1 MATNQ
6 MRREAAKR
14 KLANQ
19 QKRREE
25 QARRR
30 KRVAVISSA
39 AAVVVV
45 VVAVVLLTTAP
56 WRSEA
61 PTADTAAPSGTAAP
75 AAPTDAAQ
83 NVPTTPAAVPVRPT
97 ALPATVDCQYPTGSE
112 AAAKPVN
119 PPSATTG
126 VSSQGTVAASLT
138 TSAGPIGLTLDRALA
153 PCTVNSFTS
162 LAQQGYFDG
171 TTCHRLTTSPG
182 LQVLQCG
189 DPSGSGSGGPGY
201 TFADETFPEIKYG
214 RGLLAMANAGPNTN
228 GSQFFMI
235 YGEAQLSPDYTV
247 FGTID
252 AAGLQT
258 LDTVGAGGT
267 TTGQG
272 DGAPAT
278 PVTIQS
284 ASVQS

>member
-19 QKRREE
+19 QKHREDR
-25 QARRR
+25 ARRQ

-45 VVAVVLLTTAP
+45 VVAVVLLVTAP
-56 WRSEA
+56 WQSNDPA
-61 PTADTAAPSGTAAP
+61 PVAAP
-75 AAPTDAAQ
+75 ADAAQ
-83 NVPTTPAAVPVRPT
+83 NVPTEPAPVPVRPT
-97 ALPATVDCQYPTGSE
+97 ALPASVDCSYPAGEQAS
-112 AAAKPVN
+112 KPVN
-119 PPSATTG
+119 PPSQTTG
-126 VSSQGTVAASLT
+126 VSAEGTVNAALT

-171 TTCHRLTTSPG
+171 TTCHRLTTAPG

-189 DPSGSGSGGPGY
+189 DPSGTGSGGPGY
-201 TFADETFPEIKYG
+201 SFADETFPETTYG

-252 AAGLQT
+252 ATGLQT
-258 LDTVGAGGT
+258 IDAVGADGT
-267 TTGQG
+267 VTGTG
-272 DGAPAT
+272 DGAPNT
-278 PVTIQS
+278 PVTIETATVS
-284 ASVQS
+284 